1 MGERPHT
8 DPPTDSLT
16 TLGEAERDA
25 ALRRFEALRPHI
37 QDGVALAEPG
47 IGHVALNADRVYI
60 FYACFATAETL
71 SSVSRPKASSWCAS
85 GGHTTS
91 SEKARSPWSCH
102 IRRRPSRSARL
113 GASHGKSAGSEE
125 GGMHYVAVID
135 KDPDSAYGIQFP
147 EVPGCFSAADTFE
160 EIVPNAIEALSL
172 FFEDS
177 EPVSAR
183 GLEVVRE
190 RVAENIAQ
198 GAVLMM
204 IPYVQDRKRVVRV
217 NLSLEKGFLDTMDEA
232 ARMRGMTRSAFVQK
246 AATREILDPV

>member
-1 MGERPHT
+1 
-8 DPPTDSLT
+8 
-16 TLGEAERDA
+16 
-25 ALRRFEALRPHI
+25 
-37 QDGVALAEPG
+37 
-47 IGHVALNADRVYI
+47 
-60 FYACFATAETL
+60 
-71 SSVSRPKASSWCAS
+71 
-85 GGHTTS
+85 
-91 SEKARSPWSCH
+91 
-102 IRRRPSRSARL
+102 
-113 GASHGKSAGSEE
+113 
-125 GGMHYVAVID
+125 MHYVAVID

-183 GLEVVRE
+183 GLEAVRE
-190 RVAENIAQ
+190 QVADNIAQ

-204 IPYVQDRKRVVRV
+204 IPYVHDRKRVVRV